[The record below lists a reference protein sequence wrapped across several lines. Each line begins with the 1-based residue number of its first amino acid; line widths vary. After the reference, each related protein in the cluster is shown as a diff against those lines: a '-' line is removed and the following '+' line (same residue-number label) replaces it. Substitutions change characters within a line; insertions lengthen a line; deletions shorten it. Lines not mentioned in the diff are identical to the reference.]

1 MPVGVREA
9 IDMMTTDEK
18 VRVVRY
24 VVSSLGS
31 GFRLHGCDCAD
42 GRQEAD
48 ELAECSRFC
57 RDNPDRM
64 SHEEVFAG
72 LQEIIDAGRQ
82 IYP

>member
-18 VRVVRY
+18 VRMVRY

-31 GFRLHGCDCAD
+31 GFKLHGFDDAD
-42 GRQEAD
+42 GRQEPA
-48 ELAECSRFC
+48 ELVECSRFC

-64 SHEEVFAG
+64 THEEVFAG